1 MLKVEYLTVSY
12 GHVKAVKAISFE
24 VGEGEIV
31 SVIGANGAGKSSTVM
46 GVAGIIESGGKVT
59 FDGVD
64 ISRMSNYG
72 RVSRG
77 LVLCP
82 EGRHIFPELTVDENL
97 KMGCYRRGKY
107 SAGIGLVKDLFP
119 VLKERKSQ
127 VAGYLSGGEQQML
140 AIGRALMSDP
150 LLLMLDEPS
159 LGLAPILVDQVFASL
174 ERLRQE
180 RGLSILLI
188 EQNAYKALGIS
199 QRAYI
204 METGKIVLSG
214 KSKDL
219 LASEDVKRAYLGI

>member
-1 MLKVEYLTVSY
+1 
-12 GHVKAVKAISFE
+12 
-24 VGEGEIV
+24 
-31 SVIGANGAGKSSTVM
+31 
-46 GVAGIIESGGKVT
+46 
-59 FDGVD
+59 
-64 ISRMSNYG
+64 
-72 RVSRG
+72 
-77 LVLCP
+77 
-82 EGRHIFPELTVDENL
+82 
-97 KMGCYRRGKY
+97 
-107 SAGIGLVKDLFP
+107 
-119 VLKERKSQ
+119 
-127 VAGYLSGGEQQML
+127 ML